1 MVKDFSKAAT
11 TPAFSFITPSVC
23 DDGHDAVC
31 TSKSA
36 AGGTIGGLK
45 AANAWLKDWMPTILD
60 SPAFVSGD
68 TVVVITFDEAE
79 LGTPNFAAACCNEKS
94 GPNVSE
100 AGGSGPGGGQGG
112 ALVLASSTYIN
123 PGTVDKKGS
132 YNHYSALR
140 TYEDL
145 LGITSG
151 GSDHHG
157 HLGMAGAPGLAAC
170 GRDVFNASS

>member
-1 MVKDFSKAAT
+1 MPAAA
-11 TPAFSFITPSVC
+11 P
-23 DDGHDAVC
+23 GHVVDCPQCNHPLWRRQVHPFKYIIAC
-31 TSKSA
+31 SLSA
-36 AGGTIGGLK
+36 AMFYGFAVVAPFLEISAHGRFQLAKLETGPDQLMSGGFQ
-45 AANAWLKDWMPTILD
+45 M
-60 SPAFVSGD
+60 V
-68 TVVVITFDEAE
+68 
-79 LGTPNFAAACCNEKS
+79 
-94 GPNVSE
+94 
-100 AGGSGPGGGQGG
+100 G

-157 HLGMAGAPGLAAC
+157 HLGMAGAPGLAAF